1 MKTGTVEA
9 LLKNFAEVIQ
19 QSISTAHQHPAN
31 TASSP
36 AKTRAPI
43 SEFIRTWIL
52 TTVTGAFGLNND
64 YSKSPPTLRLT
75 SNRAEV
81 RALAIGTLGSTSP
94 TLPPMSS
101 SHGALLMASFRAR
114 PTPPVTP

>member
-1 MKTGTVEA
+1 
-9 LLKNFAEVIQ
+9 LKH
-19 QSISTAHQHPAN
+19 TTN

-36 AKTRAPI
+36 AKTRAPN
-43 SEFIRTWIL
+43 SDVIRKWIL

-64 YSKSPPTLRLT
+64 QSKTPPTLRLT

-81 RALAIGTLGSTSP
+81 RVHAGTLGSTSP

-101 SHGALLMASFRAR
+101 SPGALLMASFPAR
-114 PTPPVTP
+114 PTPPVTWLAASVHPKIEKIGS